1 MVKPVP
7 GILITWY
14 FLRSDEAIKQLLKS
28 LNDTH
33 KFIIK
38 DLGETKLFV
47 RADAQGLI
55 NVLPTQ
61 EEVKKFQDQ
70 NTYVKPKDS

>member
-14 FLRSDEAIKQLLKS
+14 PLYSDEAIKQLLKS
-28 LNDTH
+28 LDLTH

-47 RADAQGLI
+47 KSEAQSLI
-55 NVLPTQ
+55 NVGRM
-61 EEVKKFQDQ
+61 
-70 NTYVKPKDS
+70 